1 MEIKTKGQSEAAI
14 SETMIKF
21 EKDFM
26 GRGPTEVKSY
36 IIDDMILVRLK
47 KVLTPAEERLA
58 KMSDGLKLIKRT
70 RVELL
75 ENSRELLEKLINEI
89 TGCQVK
95 SLHTDI
101 SIKTGERIIIFV
113 LKNNLENRF
122 KKKTA

>member
-1 MEIKTKGQSEAAI
+1 MEIKTKGQLEATI
-14 SETMIKF
+14 SEMMIKF
-21 EKDFM
+21 EKEFM
-26 GRGPTEVKSY
+26 GRGPSCARSY

-47 KVLTPAEERLA
+47 KVLTPAEDRLA
-58 KMSDGLKLIKRT
+58 KMSDGLKLIKRA

-89 TGCQVK
+89 TGCSVK

-101 SIKTGERIIIFV
+101 SIKTGERVIIFV

-122 KKKTA
+122 KKKNT